1 MELTHSLG
9 YVPSSAPL
17 VLSEGADFLFSISLS
32 DGLVFPTGTTARI
45 VWKNA
50 TNSVWSTTAI
60 GGVVSWRVQSAATTK
75 ALIPNGI
82 KYSLYIT
89 YPDGIQTE
97 DYLWY
102 TGYSRRVD

>member
-17 VLSEGADFLFSISLS
+17 VVSEGADFLFSISLS

-45 VWKNA
+45 VWKNTA
-50 TNSVWSTTAI
+50 NSVWPTEAV
-60 GGVVSWRVQSAATTK
+60 GGVVAWRVQSDFTTK
-75 ALIPNGI
+75 AIIPNGT
-82 KYSLYIT
+82 KYSLYIS
-89 YPDGIQTE
+89 YPDGTLRE